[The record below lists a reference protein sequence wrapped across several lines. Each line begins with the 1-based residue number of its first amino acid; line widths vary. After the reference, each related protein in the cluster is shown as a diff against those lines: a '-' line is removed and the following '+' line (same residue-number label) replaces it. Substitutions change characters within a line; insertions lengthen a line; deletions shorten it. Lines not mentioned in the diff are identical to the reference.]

1 MHVEQ
6 VQFDEVFDVAGSRG
20 DFSFRSAG
28 RAWYGMN
35 ILGGTVPRSGS
46 TFAIAFAEPGN
57 WASVLGWR
65 NLALPGVTLAEST
78 ASFLWSQAFQIILY
92 GPFFTV
98 GALVFG
104 GEILAASV
112 GAVIAGIAGYRTFRL
127 MRRNRAVTRALLA
140 VPGSAPRVDG

>member
-28 RAWYGMN
+28 RTWYGMN
-35 ILGGTVPRSGS
+35 ILGGTVPRPGS

-57 WASVLGWR
+57 WATVLGWR
-65 NLALPGVTLAEST
+65 NLALPGVMLAEST
-78 ASFLWSQAFQIILY
+78 ASFLCSQVFQIVLY
-92 GPFFTV
+92 GPFLVV

-104 GEILAASV
+104 GEVLAATV

-127 MRRNRAVTRALLA
+127 MRRNRAVTHALLA
-140 VPGSAPRVDG
+140 VPASEPGVDG